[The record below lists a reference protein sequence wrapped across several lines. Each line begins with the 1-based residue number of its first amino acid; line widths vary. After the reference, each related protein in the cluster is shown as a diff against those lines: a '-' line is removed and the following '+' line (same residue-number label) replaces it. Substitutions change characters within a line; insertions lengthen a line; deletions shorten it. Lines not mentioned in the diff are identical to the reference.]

1 VDSGFGSL
9 DLDTLAAEAGVSTEY
24 VQELTT
30 AGAIRADPVGSYL
43 PDDIPR
49 VRLAAALAGAGID
62 TDALMW
68 AIRSGILQLAEFRGI
83 WRVAAPG
90 GRHYA
95 EFKASLGSRGAQLGR
110 LYLAFGL
117 VEPPDEA
124 PIADDEASLL
134 TAFLETWDDVDPSPD
149 LALRAARIAGEGI
162 RRLQLA
168 TIDLFDEWGGAPPQR
183 MARGMSSEDAFR
195 PSMRLGTVVPQLLLW
210 LQARHLESELFGRIV
225 LSVQSRLMEE
235 GRIKTAPREPPAVAF
250 VDLSGYTAATIAA
263 GDKAAAEFSTHLET
277 LAADAVR
284 PVRGQIVKLL
294 GDGIMMRFRR
304 TFDGCSAVLSLMD
317 GVEHAGLPAAHAGMA
332 AGPLVVRDG
341 DVYGSTVNLAARIA
355 AHASAGEFLVN
366 DLAAQHLADAGQDLQ
381 DAGDVALKGVPE
393 PVKLARLRR

>member
-1 VDSGFGSL
+1 
-9 DLDTLAAEAGVSTEY
+9 
-24 VQELTT
+24 
-30 AGAIRADPVGSYL
+30 
-43 PDDIPR
+43 
-49 VRLAAALAGAGID
+49 
-62 TDALMW
+62 
-68 AIRSGILQLAEFRGI
+68 
-83 WRVAAPG
+83 
-90 GRHYA
+90 
-95 EFKASLGSRGAQLGR
+95 
-110 LYLAFGL
+110 
-117 VEPPDEA
+117 
-124 PIADDEASLL
+124 
-134 TAFLETWDDVDPSPD
+134 
-149 LALRAARIAGEGI
+149 
-162 RRLQLA
+162 
-168 TIDLFDEWGGAPPQR
+168 
-183 MARGMSSEDAFR
+183 
-195 PSMRLGTVVPQLLLW
+195 MRLGTVVPQLLLW